1 MKSVIT
7 AVASV
12 VVLSLCGGV
21 ALAQGPGGGG
31 AQFWTNADANKDGAV
46 TKAEFDAARGAR
58 FTTQDANKDGF
69 LVQAEMAP
77 PPGAGGPPPGGGG
90 GGGFGMRADADGDG
104 KISKAEYLAGGTM
117 QWDRAD
123 ANKDGKVDKAEIA
136 SMPQFGPGGGRPG
149 G

>member
-7 AVASV
+7 AMASV
-12 VVLSLCGGV
+12 LTLCAGA
-21 ALAQGPGGGG
+21 ALAQGPGGM
-31 AQFWTNADANKDGAV
+31 AQFWANADANKDGTV
-46 TKAEFDAARGAR
+46 TKAEFDGSRTAR
-58 FTTQDANKDGF
+58 FTAQDANKDGF

-77 PPGAGGPPPGGGG
+77 PPGAGGPPPGGRGGG
-90 GGGFGMRADADGDG
+90 GGGFGMRMDADGDG
-104 KISKAEYLAGGTM
+104 KISKAEYLGGGTM

-136 SMPQFGPGGGRPG
+136 AMPQFGGGRPG

>member
-1 MKSVIT
+1 MKSVMA

-12 VVLSLCGGV
+12 AVLSLCAGA

-31 AQFWTNADANKDGAV
+31 AQFWTNADANKDGTV

-58 FTTQDANKDGF
+58 FATQDANKDGF

-77 PPGAGGPPPGGGG
+77 PPGAGGPP

-104 KISKAEYLAGGTM
+104 KISKAEYLGGGGM

-123 ANKDGKVDKAEIA
+123 ANKDGKVDKTELAN
-136 SMPQFGPGGGRPG
+136 MPQFGPGGGRPG